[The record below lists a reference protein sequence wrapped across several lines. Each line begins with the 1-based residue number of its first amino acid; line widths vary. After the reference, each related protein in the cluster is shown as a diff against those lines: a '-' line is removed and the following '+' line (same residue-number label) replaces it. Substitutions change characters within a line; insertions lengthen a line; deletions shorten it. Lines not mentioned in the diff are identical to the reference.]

1 MMLNITP
8 LGREWEN
15 RHSLWLIWLL
25 VVYKHG
31 FLAFVSFFYIGIR
44 ARRWKWIFA
53 GFVYLLVEGL
63 YLIRKYVDSTPETI
77 RDIILAVFLFSIICS
92 WVHAFLIRDEYLQII
107 AKREMEK
114 RAEKDKDFEN
124 QQNSI
129 TMEKQ
134 NKSTYETTYKGKP
147 IFINTATESEIAEI
161 TGSNIANDII
171 RIRNKNGVYHSLVDV
186 IRHIQMKPHELAK
199 IKKHFIFSEASSISA
214 NQDEKVS
221 TKCKGRKVDY

>member
-1 MMLNITP
+1 MLNITP

-171 RIRNKNGVYHSLVDV
+171 RIRNKNGAYHSLVDV

-214 NQDEKVS
+214 NQDEIVS

>member
-92 WVHAFLIRDEYLQII
+92 WVHALLIREEYLQII

-199 IKKHFIFSEASSISA
+199 IKKHFIFSEA
-214 NQDEKVS
+214 
-221 TKCKGRKVDY
+221 

>member
-1 MMLNITP
+1 MLNITP

>member
-44 ARRWKWIFA
+44 TRRWKWIFA

>member
-1 MMLNITP
+1 MLNITP

-214 NQDEKVS
+214 NQDEIVS